1 MRIDCT
7 RELLTGP
14 NGPTIRPHPHPGE
27 QEAIRSLFVTMDSI
41 MPPVVFTEPYMN
53 WLKEIKTLLVDE
65 TEMDH
70 TTKMRRNW
78 FVSNIDS
85 LLKRAGQ
92 NISASESKGSD

>member
-1 MRIDCT
+1 MLFSP
-7 RELLTGP
+7 ELIVETFAKS
-14 NGPTIRPHPHPGE
+14 NPGE

-53 WLKEIKTLLVDE
+53 WLREIKTLLVDE